1 LGFATWLETMSID
14 LEVRYG
20 DRRVGA
26 LRADESNRFCFR
38 YVDEWLGAKDAFPV
52 SVTLPLGPDEEVGRH
67 AHTFFANL
75 LPEGLVRQAVC
86 RRLGISESND
96 VELLR
101 AIGGECA
108 GALSIVD
115 AKVHVERPDN
125 EYEELDARRLQSL
138 ADDDDRVVP
147 LLIGGAE
154 TRLSLAGAQDKV
166 PVAVLDGKIHLP
178 LKGSPSTH
186 ILKLPNPRYA
196 QLPQNEAFVLGLAT
210 RAGLECA
217 NYELTNA
224 TKPQSLLV
232 ERYDRQRTD
241 DPWPVRRLHQEDFCQ
256 ALGLLPG
263 QKYEQEGGPS
273 LAQAVALVRTSVV
286 NPLRDVARL
295 VEWQAFNAAAGN
307 ADGHG
312 KNLSILYDDDG
323 PRLAPFYD
331 LVSTREYGKLDRLL
345 AMSVGGRRNADEL
358 GYEQWVSLAAEL
370 EMRDRVVLDI
380 VGRTLE
386 KVADALPNWT
396 IAFRK
401 QYGSSPILQT
411 LPGWIEKQVR
421 RLRRAIERPAKGAN
435 ADKARKAKADKVK
448 SENAKK
454 NKPGSDR
461 EDH

>member
-1 LGFATWLETMSID
+1 MKVD
-14 LEVRYG
+14 LDVRFEG
-20 DRRVGA
+20 RRVGT
-26 LRADESNRFCFR
+26 LRADESNHFCFR
-38 YVDEWLGAKDAFPV
+38 YVDEWLDAKDAFPV
-52 SVTLPLGPDEEVGRH
+52 SITLPLGHDETVGGR

-96 VELLR
+96 FELLR

-115 AKVHVERPDN
+115 AKTPLERPDN
-125 EYEELDARRLQSL
+125 EYEELDAARLQSL
-138 ADDDDRVVP
+138 TEDDDRVVP

-154 TRLSLAGAQDKV
+154 TRLSLAGAQDKL
-166 PVAVLDGKIHLP
+166 PVALLDGKIHLP

-196 QLPQNEAFVLGLAT
+196 HLPQNEAYVLGLAT
-210 RAGLECA
+210 RAGLDCA
-217 NYELTNA
+217 NFELTRV

-232 ERYDRQRTD
+232 ERYDRRRID

-273 LAQAVALVRTSVV
+273 LAQAIGLVRTSVAE
-286 NPLRDVARL
+286 PLRDVPRL
-295 VEWQAFNAAAGN
+295 VEWQTFNAAAGN

-312 KNLSILYDDDG
+312 KNLSILYDDGG

-331 LVSTREYGKLDRLL
+331 LVSTRGYGKLDRLL

-358 GYEQWVSLAAEL
+358 GYEQWVSFAAGL

-386 KVADALPNWT
+386 SVAEALPKWT
-396 IAFRK
+396 REFRDT
-401 QYGSSPILQT
+401 YGALPVLQT
-411 LPGWIEKQVR
+411 LPGRIEKQLR
-421 RLRRAIERPAKGAN
+421 RLRRAAGRSRSTGA
-435 ADKARKAKADKVK
+435 R
-448 SENAKK
+448 
-454 NKPGSDR
+454 
-461 EDH
+461 

>member
-1 LGFATWLETMSID
+1 MEAMSID
-14 LEVRYG
+14 LEVRYS
-20 DRRVGA
+20 DRRVGR
-26 LRADESNRFCFR
+26 LRADKLNRFCFR
-38 YVDEWLGAKDAFPV
+38 YLDEWLRATDAFPV
-52 SVTLPLGPDEEVGRH
+52 SITLPLAPDEQVGGP

-115 AKVHVERPDN
+115 AKVQLELLAN
-125 EYEELDARRLQSL
+125 EYEELDARRLKSL
-138 ADDDDRVVP
+138 TADDDRVVP

-166 PVAVLDGKIHLP
+166 PVAILDGRIHLP

-186 ILKLPNPRYA
+186 ILKLPNRRYA
-196 QLPQNEAFVLGLAT
+196 HLPQNEAFVLGLAT

-217 NYELTNA
+217 NCELTNA
-224 TKPQSLLV
+224 TEPQSLLV
-232 ERYDRQRTD
+232 ERYDRLRTD

-273 LAQAVALVRTSVV
+273 LAQSVAVVRTSVV
-286 NPLRDVARL
+286 NPLRDVSRL
-295 VEWQAFNAAAGN
+295 IEWQTFNAAAGN
-307 ADGHG
+307 SDGHG
-312 KNLSILYDDDG
+312 KNLSILYDDGG

-331 LVSTREYGKLDRLL
+331 LVSTREYGNLDRLL

-358 GYEQWVSLAAEL
+358 GYEQWVSLAGEL
-370 EMRDRVVLDI
+370 EMRDRVVLEI

-386 KVADALPNWT
+386 NVADALPSWT
-396 IAFRK
+396 NEFRDR
-401 QYGSSPILQT
+401 YGALPILQT
-411 LPGWIEKQVR
+411 LPGWIERQVR
-421 RLRRAIERPAKGAN
+421 RLRRAIEKSAKGP
-435 ADKARKAKADKVK
+435 KAAKADTG
-448 SENAKK
+448 AKGK
-454 NKPGSDR
+454 DGSAHQSDR
-461 EDH
+461 SEHRGKAAKRSPH

>member
-1 LGFATWLETMSID
+1 MKVD
-14 LEVRYG
+14 LDVRFEG
-20 DRRVGA
+20 RRVGT
-26 LRADESNRFCFR
+26 LRADESNHFCFR
-38 YVDEWLGAKDAFPV
+38 YVDEWLDAKDAFPV
-52 SVTLPLGPDEEVGRH
+52 SITLPLGHDETVGGR

-96 VELLR
+96 FELLR

-115 AKVHVERPDN
+115 AKTPLERPDN
-125 EYEELDARRLQSL
+125 EYEELDAARLQSL
-138 ADDDDRVVP
+138 TEDDDRVVP

-154 TRLSLAGAQDKV
+154 TRLSLAGAQDKL
-166 PVAVLDGKIHLP
+166 PVALLDGKIHLP

-196 QLPQNEAFVLGLAT
+196 HLPQNEAYVLGLAT
-210 RAGLECA
+210 RAGLDCA
-217 NYELTNA
+217 NFELTRV

-232 ERYDRQRTD
+232 ERYDRRRID

-273 LAQAVALVRTSVV
+273 LAQAIGLVRTSVAE
-286 NPLRDVARL
+286 PLRDVPRL
-295 VEWQAFNAAAGN
+295 VEWQTFNAAAGN

-312 KNLSILYDDDG
+312 KNLSILYDDGG

-358 GYEQWVSLAAEL
+358 GYEQWVSFAAGL

-386 KVADALPNWT
+386 SVAEALPKWT
-396 IAFRK
+396 REFRDT
-401 QYGSSPILQT
+401 YGALPVLQT
-411 LPGWIEKQVR
+411 LPGRIEKQLR
-421 RLRRAIERPAKGAN
+421 RLRRAAGRSRSTGA
-435 ADKARKAKADKVK
+435 R
-448 SENAKK
+448 
-454 NKPGSDR
+454 
-461 EDH
+461 

>member
-1 LGFATWLETMSID
+1 MTIGLD
-14 LEVRYG
+14 VRHG
-20 DRRVGA
+20 NRRVGT
-26 LRADESNRFCFR
+26 LRADTSNRFCFR
-38 YVDEWLGAKDAFPV
+38 YLDEWLRDNDAFPV
-52 SVTLPLGPDEEVGRH
+52 SITLPLGPDEHVGGP

-115 AKVHVERPDN
+115 AAVPLERPDN
-125 EYEELDARRLQSL
+125 EYGELTARKLQSL
-138 ADDDDRVVP
+138 AEDDDRVVP

-166 PVAVLDGKIHLP
+166 PVAILDGKIYLP

-186 ILKLPNPRYA
+186 ILKLPNRRYA
-196 QLPQNEAFVLGLAT
+196 HIPQNEAFVLGLAI

-217 NYELTNA
+217 ASELTTA
-224 TKPQSLLV
+224 TGPHSLLV
-232 ERYDRQRTD
+232 ERYDRRRTN

-256 ALGLLPG
+256 ALGRLPG

-273 LAQAVALVRTSVV
+273 LAQAVALVRANVV
-286 NPLRDVARL
+286 NPLRDVQRL
-295 VEWQAFNAAAGN
+295 IEWQTFNAAVGN

-312 KNLSILYDDDG
+312 KNLSILYDDAG

-331 LVSTREYGKLDRLL
+331 LVSTREYANLDRLL
-345 AMSVGGRRNADEL
+345 AMSVGGRRNADDL
-358 GYEQWVSLAAEL
+358 GYEQWASVAADL
-370 EMRDRVVLDI
+370 EMRDRVVLEM

-386 KVADALPNWT
+386 RVANALPSWT
-396 IAFRK
+396 REFRD
-401 QYGSSPILQT
+401 QYGALPVLQT
-411 LPGWIEKQVR
+411 LPKWIERQVR
-421 RLRRAIERPAKGAN
+421 RLRRAAEKPANTAKSSKKT
-435 ADKARKAKADKVK
+435 DKAAKR
-448 SENAKK
+448 S
-454 NKPGSDR
+454 R
-461 EDH
+461 H

>member
-1 LGFATWLETMSID
+1 MSIH
-14 LEVRYG
+14 LEVRHG
-20 DRRVGA
+20 ERRVGS

-38 YVDEWLGAKDAFPV
+38 YQEEWLSAKDAFPV
-52 SVTLPLGPDEEVGRH
+52 SITLPLGPDEEVGGR

-115 AKVHVERPDN
+115 PNVPLERPDH

-138 ADDDDRVVP
+138 AEDDDRVVP

-166 PVAVLDGKIHLP
+166 PVAILDGKIHLP

-186 ILKLPNPRYA
+186 ILKLPNRRYA
-196 QLPQNEAFVLGLAT
+196 HLPQNEAFVLGLAT

-217 NYELTNA
+217 GSELTNA

-232 ERYDRQRTD
+232 ERYDRRRTD

-286 NPLRDVARL
+286 NPLQDVPRL
-295 VEWQAFNAAAGN
+295 IEWQTFNAAAGN

-312 KNLSILYDDDG
+312 KNLSIVYDDEG

-331 LVSTREYGKLDRLL
+331 LVSTRAYESLDRRL
-345 AMSVGGRRNADEL
+345 AMGVGGRRNADEL
-358 GYEQWVSLAAEL
+358 GYEQWATLATEL

-386 KVADALPNWT
+386 KVADSLPKWT
-396 IAFRK
+396 HEYRD
-401 QYGSSPILQT
+401 QYGASPILQT

-421 RLRRAIERPAKGAN
+421 RLRRAMEKPAKGT
-435 ADKARKAKADKVK
+435 KADKR
-448 SENAKK
+448 
-454 NKPGSDR
+454 PGA
-461 EDH
+461 

>member
-1 LGFATWLETMSID
+1 MTVD

-20 DRRVGA
+20 DRRVGT

-38 YVDEWLGAKDAFPV
+38 YLDAWLGARDAFAV
-52 SVTLPLGPDEEVGRH
+52 SVTLPLGPDEEVGGR

-115 AKVHVERPDN
+115 ANVQLARPDN

-138 ADDDDRVVP
+138 AEDDDRVVP

-166 PVAVLDGKIHLP
+166 PVAILDGKIHLP

-196 QLPQNEAFVLGLAT
+196 HLPQNEAFVLGLAA

-217 NYELTNA
+217 SSELTKA
-224 TKPQSLLV
+224 TRPQSLLV
-232 ERYDRQRTD
+232 ERYDRRRAD

-273 LAQAVALVRTSVV
+273 LAQAVALVRTTVV
-286 NPLRDVARL
+286 NPLRDVSRL
-295 VEWQAFNAAAGN
+295 VEWQAFNAATGN

-312 KNLSILYDDDG
+312 KNLSILYDDEG

-331 LVSTREYGKLDRLL
+331 LVSTREYGSLDRLL

-358 GYEQWVSLAAEL
+358 GSEQWASLAAEL

-380 VGRTLE
+380 VGHTFE
-386 KVADALPNWT
+386 KVADALPGWT
-396 IAFRK
+396 KEFQD
-401 QYGSSPILQT
+401 QYGTLPILQT
-411 LPGWIEKQVR
+411 LPAWIAKQVR
-421 RLRRAIERPAKGAN
+421 RLRRAVEKRS
-435 ADKARKAKADKVK
+435 R
-448 SENAKK
+448 
-454 NKPGSDR
+454 R
-461 EDH
+461 R

>member
-1 LGFATWLETMSID
+1 MGVAARLEAVTID

-20 DRRVGA
+20 GLRVGT

-38 YVDEWLGAKDAFPV
+38 YVDEWLEDKNAFPV
-52 SVTLPLGPDEEVGRH
+52 SITLPLGPDEELGRR

-108 GALSIVD
+108 GALSIVE
-115 AKVHVERPDN
+115 ANAPLERPDH

-147 LLIGGAE
+147 LLVGGPE

-166 PVAVLDGKIHLP
+166 PVAILDGKLYLP

-186 ILKLPNPRYA
+186 ILKLPNRRYA
-196 QLPQNEAFVLGLAT
+196 HLPQNEAFVLGLAT

-217 NYELTNA
+217 HSELTRA

-232 ERYDRQRTD
+232 ERYDRRRTE
-241 DPWPVRRLHQEDFCQ
+241 DPWPARRLHQEDVCQ

-273 LAQAVALVRTSVV
+273 LAKTVELVRTSVMA
-286 NPLRDVARL
+286 PLRDVPRL
-295 VEWQAFNAAAGN
+295 IEWQTFNAAVGN

-312 KNLSILYDDDG
+312 KNLALLYDDDG

-331 LVSTREYGKLDRLL
+331 LVATREYGSLDRLL
-345 AMSVGGRRNADEL
+345 AMSVGRRRNPDEL
-358 GYEQWVSLAAEL
+358 GYEQWVALAGEL
-370 EMRDRVVLDI
+370 EMRDRVVLEI

-386 KVADALPNWT
+386 RVADALPLWT
-396 IAFRK
+396 KEYRES
-401 QYGSSPILQT
+401 YGALPILQT
-411 LPGWIEKQVR
+411 LPGSIEKHVR
-421 RLRRAIERPAKGAN
+421 RLRRGIAKPAK
-435 ADKARKAKADKVK
+435 AR
-448 SENAKK
+448 
-454 NKPGSDR
+454 
-461 EDH
+461 

>member
-1 LGFATWLETMSID
+1 MTG

-20 DRRVGA
+20 ERRVGS

-38 YVDEWLGAKDAFPV
+38 YLDEWLRAKDAFSV
-52 SVTLPLGPDEEVGRH
+52 SITLPLGPDETVAGR

-86 RRLGISESND
+86 NRLGISESND

-115 AKVHVERPDN
+115 PTVPLDRADN
-125 EYEELDARRLQSL
+125 EYEELDPRRLQSL
-138 ADDDDRVVP
+138 AEDDDRVVP
-147 LLIGGAE
+147 LLIGGPE
-154 TRLSLAGAQDKV
+154 TRLSLAGAQDKI
-166 PVAVLDGKIHLP
+166 PVAILDGKIHLP

-186 ILKLPNPRYA
+186 ILKLPNRRYA
-196 QLPQNEAFVLGLAT
+196 HLPQNEAFVLGLAT

-217 NYELTNA
+217 SSELTGA

-232 ERYDRQRTD
+232 ERYDRRRTD
-241 DPWPVRRLHQEDFCQ
+241 DPWPARRLHQEDFCQ

-273 LAQAVALVRTSVV
+273 LAQAVALVRTAVV
-286 NPLRDVARL
+286 NPLQDVQR
-295 VEWQAFNAAAGN
+295 VIEWQTFNAAAGN

-312 KNLSILYDDDG
+312 KNLSIVYDDDG

-331 LVSTREYGKLDRLL
+331 LVSTREYGNLDRHL
-345 AMSVGGRRNADEL
+345 AMGVGGRRNADEL
-358 GYEQWVSLAAEL
+358 GFEQWASLAAGL

-380 VGRTLE
+380 VARTLE
-386 KVADALPNWT
+386 KVADNLSSWTDEYRDRYGAL
-396 IAFRK
+396 
-401 QYGSSPILQT
+401 PILQT
-411 LPGWIEKQVR
+411 LPGRIERQIR
-421 RLRRAIERPAKGAN
+421 RLRRAMEKPAKTTKRG
-435 ADKARKAKADKVK
+435 KVK
-448 SENAKK
+448 
-454 NKPGSDR
+454 R
-461 EDH
+461 R